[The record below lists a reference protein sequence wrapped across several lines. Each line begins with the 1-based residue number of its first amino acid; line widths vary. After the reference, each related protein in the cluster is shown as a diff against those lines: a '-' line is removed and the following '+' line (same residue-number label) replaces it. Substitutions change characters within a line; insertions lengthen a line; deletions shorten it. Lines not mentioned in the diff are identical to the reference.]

1 LLNDD
6 ERTAIDCALTN
17 AKRLA
22 RGDDRDALSA
32 AVAALDAATEGLAS
46 KRMNR
51 GVARVL
57 AGKRIDALE

>member
-1 LLNDD
+1 
-6 ERTAIDCALTN
+6 
-17 AKRLA
+17 
-22 RGDDRDALSA
+22 LSA